1 MTSIEFAKMIG
12 VSQSMVSR
20 AMNDSPLVSS
30 EKREYI
36 KKKAMEYGF
45 VLNSQAQS
53 LRTKRTGT
61 VAILIPEHFKGMSIS
76 IGLACF
82 YDAIEKELV
91 KYGYDIMVI
100 YDKGVTDSPSS
111 VERIIKAHKVD
122 GFIDIRLCSY
132 DNSKMKQYN
141 IPCVYML
148 NASARDLSQSICIS
162 DSEYGGYLAVKFL
175 SRYRAYRPVYINVT
189 ATTDSIARKNG
200 YIRGLQENGL
210 ELSPDD
216 ILDADLSIKG
226 GYECVMQN
234 KSVFMGKIALFA
246 FNDLVGI
253 GVINA
258 CHELG
263 IRIGEDI
270 QIVGMDAISIAKE
283 ISPRLTTID
292 IRLEELA
299 RIGCEMLRDSI
310 ESKDSP
316 VRSEIIR
323 PVLCLG
329 ETTADI

>member
-1 MTSIEFAKMIG
+1 MRTTMDIDANITGMNFEKSVIEEMI
-12 VSQSMVSR
+12 
-20 AMNDSPLVSS
+20 N
-30 EKREYI
+30 KI
-36 KKKAMEYGF
+36 
-45 VLNSQAQS
+45 
-53 LRTKRTGT
+53 
-61 VAILIPEHFKGMSIS
+61 IS
-76 IGLACF
+76 IKIDDNVVF
-82 YDAIEKELV
+82 EIDKNMPIKE
-91 KYGYDIMVI
+91 
-100 YDKGVTDSPSS
+100 
-111 VERIIKAHKVD
+111 
-122 GFIDIRLCSY
+122 
-132 DNSKMKQYN
+132 
-141 IPCVYML
+141 
-148 NASARDLSQSICIS
+148 
-162 DSEYGGYLAVKFL
+162 DSEYGGYLAGKFL